1 MTIFCLDVQPDS
13 YFGLFCH
20 AAVFSEFWYSTSS
33 CLYHFGSFH
42 GQTLLVPIRI
52 CMLIIKV
59 SSYMNAKVTK
69 LNAAKLTE
77 IESHYLTL
85 ETVVDVTISPP
96 QGPFSDC
103 SESFYHITPC
113 FPAHGI

>member
-1 MTIFCLDVQPDS
+1 MLSV
-13 YFGLFCH
+13 LFTRVG
-20 AAVFSEFWYSTSS
+20 ARLRLPRY
-33 CLYHFGSFH
+33 
-42 GQTLLVPIRI
+42 
-52 CMLIIKV
+52 II